1 MADFNTEMNEAT
13 TELMEKKSF
22 AGMDAFAESYSSLE
36 KSRGQLET
44 SVTEMKGALNLPSE
58 LSAENL
64 TAIHAAIGVP
74 ADVSGYEVKYDGETK
89 LDDTLVDSFKAFA
102 KERNIPAGVFNDL
115 VNFQIDAVVAATTVA
130 ADAQK
135 VADEEKVVAD
145 NDAIKKAEAGL
156 MSELGDKYESTMT
169 NAADASKA
177 LGLSDLIEAA
187 GKASD
192 PDWLK
197 ALNGIYSKLSEG
209 TLKPNKEVSEATKG
223 QELKELIESKA
234 FKDQMDPGHKEALA
248 KYNRHF
254 GIG

>member
-1 MADFNTEMNEAT
+1 MDFDTGMNEAT

-44 SVTEMKGALNLPSE
+44 SVTEMKGAFNLPSE

-74 ADVSGYEVKYDGETK
+74 ADVSGYEVKYDGDTE
-89 LDDTLVDSFKAFA
+89 LDSSLMDSFKAFA
-102 KERNIPAGVFNDL
+102 LQEDVPTGLFSKL
-115 VNFQIDAVVAATTVA
+115 VNFQIDAVVAAVSA
-130 ADAQK
+130 ADDAKK
-135 VADEEKVVAD
+135 VADEAAVVEG
-145 NDAIKKAEAGL
+145 NEAIKKAEAGL

-169 NAADASKA
+169 NAADAAKA

-197 ALNGIYSKLSEG
+197 TLNGIYGKLSEG

-234 FKDQMDPGHKEALA
+234 FKDQMDPGHKAALA
-248 KYNRHF
+248 QYNRHF
-254 GIG
+254 NIG